1 MNQKER
7 FPVYGKGAPC
17 ALLHFDEN
25 IADGLVF
32 AGQALNSILLRGQSY
47 RLALI
52 WDAMLTPA
60 PIQCRFSV
68 P

>member
-7 FPVYGKGAPC
+7 FPVYGKRAAY

-32 AGQALNSILLRGQSY
+32 AGQELNSLLLRGQSY
-47 RLALI
+47 RLA
-52 WDAMLTPA
+52 
-60 PIQCRFSV
+60 
-68 P
+68 

>member
-7 FPVYGKGAPC
+7 FPVYGKRAAY

-32 AGQALNSILLRGQSY
+32 AGQELNSLLLRGQSY

-60 PIQCRFSV
+60 PIQCRFAV